1 MLRVALTGGIAT
13 GKSYVAERLA
23 DRGVP
28 IVDADVVSRE
38 VVEPGTPGADAIR
51 VRFGDGVFTADGRL
65 NRKALGDIIFV
76 DAAARQDLEAIVHP
90 GVRDRIERWF
100 ADLAHEGTPL
110 GLAVIPLLFEVGR
123 ADDYD
128 VVVVTTCHAAEQERR
143 VMARDHSTRE
153 AAHARIAAQWPAEQK
168 LPLAH
173 YVIRTDGAFA
183 ETDRLVDELYQAL
196 TSDAFSA

>member
-23 DRGVP
+23 ARGVP
-28 IVDADVVSRE
+28 IIDADVVARE
-38 VVEPGTPGADAIR
+38 VVEPGTPGADAVR
-51 VRFGDGVFTADGRL
+51 ARFGDGVFTADGRL
-65 NRKALGDIIFV
+65 DRKALGEIVFADV
-76 DAAARQDLEAIVHP
+76 AARRDLEAIIHP
-90 GVRDRIERWF
+90 GVHARIERWF
-100 ADLAHEGTPL
+100 ADMAHGGAPI
-110 GLAVIPLLFEVGR
+110 GLAIIPLLFESGL
-123 ADDYD
+123 ADVYD
-128 VVVVTTCHAAEQERR
+128 VVAVTACNTLEQERR

-183 ETDRLVDELYQAL
+183 ETDRLVDELYLAL
-196 TSDAFSA
+196 MADAFNA